1 MISLTF
7 SKGLK
12 QLIGLAPS
20 GVLGGIP
27 LASKTSSSDTH
38 TLLRTVLGHIGGCPK
53 FSVLPVT
60 STGSKIYLQGDKLM
74 GDQEKSSEMSDV

>member
-12 QLIGLAPS
+12 QLIGLAPP
-20 GVLGGIP
+20 GGLGGIP
-27 LASKTSSSDTH
+27 LASKSSSGDNH

-53 FSVLPVT
+53 LSVLPIT
-60 STGSKIYLQGDKLM
+60 STESKIYLQGDKLM
-74 GDQEKSSEMSDV
+74 GDQEKSSRMSDV